1 MRIDQVDHWIDG
13 LANPSESSPGWAK
26 VETLN
31 IRGSSKTQEC
41 WGHNQVKPGAL
52 HKCALDKCC
61 PYFSALNLAQVPPV
75 CLLTPMFLPF
85 PVRYIPYSL
94 PLFTPFPHF
103 FYCLQQQWPY
113 LLLYYHPC
121 SCHLEKNRRVS
132 AVLKKEGGSSV
143 ETTIVSTLLH
153 FFCTSTMLLP
163 LADASPYRNVPQR
176 HSRWKCHASTQGSGS
191 NNR

>member
-1 MRIDQVDHWIDG
+1 MGVITSCGGELWKPKSTLISCIDHSFLVAFFLIKKKRKFLPGCMMRIDQVDHWIDG

-85 PVRYIPYSL
+85 PVQYIPHSL

-103 FYCLQQQWPY
+103 FYCLQ
-113 LLLYYHPC
+113 
-121 SCHLEKNRRVS
+121 
-132 AVLKKEGGSSV
+132 
-143 ETTIVSTLLH
+143 
-153 FFCTSTMLLP
+153 
-163 LADASPYRNVPQR
+163 
-176 HSRWKCHASTQGSGS
+176 
-191 NNR
+191 